1 MNGLLGIWLVMRV
14 VSFALLTFIL
24 VFMVGGHGWAATG
37 RAITFMEP
45 GLLVESPRRIRH
57 MCGHLAGL
65 GHCLVALPV
74 RQVTR

>member
-14 VSFALLTFIL
+14 VSFALLTFVL

-45 GLLVESPRRIRH
+45 GLAGRKPARFRH

-65 GHCLVALPV
+65 GHCLLAFPV
-74 RQVTR
+74 WQVTR